1 MAKAKRLTEAGV
13 DRARPNGKR
22 AEYADS
28 VAPGLRL
35 VVQPGGG
42 KSWAARIR
50 VNGKQIKITIGPYPA
65 ITLSEARKKALA
77 VAQCAQRGEDP
88 RHVEAEAKANTV
100 EQVVKEWIRRD
111 QKERG
116 RKSWYE
122 IERLFAR
129 DVNSRIGSRPVSGVT
144 LRQVDTIITRV
155 WDRAPTQGRRLH
167 AYLHRF
173 FRWAKGKGF
182 VESNPLEGVQKPG
195 KERKR
200 DRVLSDGEL
209 AEVWKA
215 CAAEGWPYGEFVQ
228 ALILTGCR
236 AGTKAASRSET
247 GLLKL
252 RWSEVK
258 EDRIEFKPDRMK
270 TGVGHVVP
278 LSGMARELMSGW
290 PRFANC
296 EYVFTAYG
304 KAPYSA
310 GHHPKQ
316 RLDGR
321 INAARG
327 EDAEPIEPWTL
338 HDIRRTVAT
347 GLQKLKVDYEVRRA
361 VLGHAVQGM
370 GGVYDRHDLFEEK
383 KEALEV
389 WARHVEGLLSDE
401 PAKIIELRGVK

>member
-1 MAKAKRLTEAGV
+1 MAKARRLTEAGV
-13 DRARPNGKR
+13 GRIRPNGKR

-28 VAPGLRL
+28 AAPGLRL

-42 KSWAARIR
+42 KSWAARLR
-50 VNGKQIKITIGPYPA
+50 VNGRQIKITIGPYPA
-65 ITLSEARKKALA
+65 VTLSEARKKALGA
-77 VAQCAQRGEDP
+77 AQCVQRGEDP
-88 RHVEAEAKANTV
+88 RQVEAEAKANTV

-122 IERLFAR
+122 IEQLFAR
-129 DVNSRIGSRPVSGVT
+129 DVISRIGSRPVSGVT

-155 WDRAPTQGRRLH
+155 SDRAPTQGRRLH

-173 FRWAKGKGF
+173 FRWSKGKGL

-209 AEVWKA
+209 AEIWKA
-215 CAAEGWPYGEFVQ
+215 CEVDGWPYGEFVQ
-228 ALILTGCR
+228 LLILTGCR
-236 AGTKAASRSET
+236 AGTKAASRSDT

-258 EDRIEFKPDRMK
+258 KDRIEFNPDRMK
-270 TGVGHVVP
+270 TGVALAIP
-278 LSGMARELMSGW
+278 LSKKAEALIDGF
-290 PRFANC
+290 PRFGSVF
-296 EYVFTAYG
+296 VFTANG

-310 GHHPKQ
+310 GHGPKQ

-327 EDAEPIEPWTL
+327 EDVEPIEPWTL

-383 KEALEV
+383 KEALEI
-389 WARHVEGLLSDE
+389 WTRHVEGLLSDE